1 MHRKYR
7 ELFDMF
13 RLRLFVISL
22 VAILV
27 AELLSPLGAIA
38 AAAPK
43 ALNLIVSPLPIN
55 LATNPGTIISTDL
68 RVKQGN
74 PESEKLKVSLM
85 KFAAYGD
92 AGKPRLED
100 RGPNDDYFDW
110 VTFDKSTF
118 DAPSNVW
125 QTIKMTIN
133 VPKSAQ
139 FGYYYAVVF
148 TRAGDDTKPDKG
160 AAIAGGTAVLV
171 LLDAKVPN
179 AKRKIDLVSFAA
191 GHRVY
196 EFLPSHFNIL
206 FHNSGNV
213 HLVPAGDIFIKQGS
227 KIVATLPIN
236 GEGGNILPQSN
247 RIFQQDWTDGFPYF
261 KQRTKDGKVVQKNGK
276 PVMDLTYDFSKLS
289 HIRFGKYSAQ
299 LEAVY
304 DNGVRDEP
312 LEAAISFWVI
322 PWKLILVLILILA
335 LVGTGIFFLVRTIVR
350 RFGSGVSRPRKQ
362 KVNTP
367 RSR

>member
-1 MHRKYR
+1 
-7 ELFDMF
+7 MF
-13 RLRLFVISL
+13 RLRLFVTSL
-22 VAILV
+22 AAILI
-27 AELLSPLGAIA
+27 AQLLSPLSAFA
-38 AAAPK
+38 ATSTPK
-43 ALNLIVSPLPIN
+43 PLNLIVSPLPIN
-55 LATNPGTIISTDL
+55 LSTDPGKTISTDL

-74 PESEKLKVSLM
+74 PETEKLQVSLM
-85 KFAAYGD
+85 KFAAFGD

-110 VTFDKSTF
+110 VKFDKTTF

-171 LLDAKVPN
+171 LLDAKIAG
-179 AKRKIDLVSFAA
+179 AKRKVDLVSFAST
-191 GHRVY
+191 HRVY
-196 EFLPSHFNIL
+196 EFLPAHFNIL

-227 KIVATLPIN
+227 KLVATLPIN
-236 GEGGNILPQSN
+236 AEGGNILPQSN
-247 RIFQQDWTDGFPYF
+247 RIFQQDWSDGFPYF
-261 KQRTKDGKVVQKNGK
+261 KERVKDGKVVQKNGK
-276 PVMDLTYDFSKLS
+276 PVLDLTYDFSKLA
-289 HIRFGKYSAQ
+289 HIRFGKYTAQ

-312 LEAAISFWVI
+312 IEAAISFWII
-322 PWKLILVLILILA
+322 PWKLLLIAILVFGLIATGLYFLGRAIL
-335 LVGTGIFFLVRTIVR
+335 R
-350 RFGSGVSRPRKQ
+350 RFTPERA
-362 KVNTP
+362 KVKPT